1 MGSIFCCKFF
11 KGKPNE
17 ETIKTELPDIKKDIN
32 DEIKRKIEFNDLSS
46 NKSKEEEKTENIFLS
61 KKNESSISQKINED
75 DDVIQENL
83 KLTEDNFQKKKEK
96 KEKKENLEVE
106 EKKENKEEM
115 NLEKKENKEEMN
127 LEKKENLEEMNLE
140 KKENKE
146 DYNLENLNNE
156 NENKSKTVNTLMSM
170 SIESKVK
177 DILKKIDENDNK
189 EKISEPIKIET
200 QFKKV
205 NTKYSEEEKKERDE
219 RLKKRLEKAKKKRQI
234 EKENQEKIHL
244 DENIIKK
251 AEEVEKK
258 FTKDSNQ

>member
-46 NKSKEEEKTENIFLS
+46 NISKEEEKTENIFLS

-75 DDVIQENL
+75 EDVIQENL
-83 KLTEDNFQKKKEK
+83 KLTEDNFKKKKEK
-96 KEKKENLEVE
+96 KEKIEVE

-115 NLEKKENKEEMN
+115 NLEKKENKEEYNLEKKENKEEMN

-140 KKENKE
+140 KKENLE
-146 DYNLENLNNE
+146 EMNLENLNNN

-177 DILKKIDENDNK
+177 DILKKIDDNDNK

-219 RLKKRLEKAKKKRQI
+219 RLKKRLEKAKKK
-234 EKENQEKIHL
+234 KTN
-244 DENIIKK
+244 
-251 AEEVEKK
+251 
-258 FTKDSNQ
+258 

>member
-46 NKSKEEEKTENIFLS
+46 NISKEEEKTENIFLS

-83 KLTEDNFQKKKEK
+83 KLTEDNFKKKKEK
-96 KEKKENLEVE
+96 KEKLEVE
-106 EKKENKEEM
+106 EKKENKEE
-115 NLEKKENKEEMN
+115 

-146 DYNLENLNNE
+146 
-156 NENKSKTVNTLMSM
+156 
-170 SIESKVK
+170 
-177 DILKKIDENDNK
+177 
-189 EKISEPIKIET
+189 
-200 QFKKV
+200 
-205 NTKYSEEEKKERDE
+205 EKKR
-219 RLKKRLEKAKKKRQI
+219 K
-234 EKENQEKIHL
+234 
-244 DENIIKK
+244 
-251 AEEVEKK
+251 
-258 FTKDSNQ
+258 

>member
-83 KLTEDNFQKKKEK
+83 KLTEDNFKKKKEK
-96 KEKKENLEVE
+96 KEKLEVEEKKEKLEVE
-106 EKKENKEEM
+106 EKKENKEE
-115 NLEKKENKEEMN
+115 

>member
-46 NKSKEEEKTENIFLS
+46 NISKEEEKTENIFLS

-106 EKKENKEEM
+106 
-115 NLEKKENKEEMN
+115 
-127 LEKKENLEEMNLE
+127 E